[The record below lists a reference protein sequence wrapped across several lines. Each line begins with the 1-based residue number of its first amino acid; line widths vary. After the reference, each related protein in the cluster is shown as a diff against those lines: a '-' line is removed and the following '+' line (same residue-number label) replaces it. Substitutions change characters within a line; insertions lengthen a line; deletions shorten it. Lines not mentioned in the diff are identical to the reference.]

1 MAAAMEVD
9 PSGIFN
15 EIITELISQLDGREP
30 TAAELQEVLA
40 VSVTDAKLILKQFR
54 EAVAEKPLKKQ
65 KKRPEP
71 AAVDPTQQDTLEE
84 SPEEECLFAKF
95 AREHPPT
102 PEASEGQ
109 RTPHYEDPNADTAME
124 VSDSPPFYEQP
135 DRQPEET
142 PALPTP
148 PAKVEEKK
156 EIPAPEV
163 PPVNRALS
171 FSQAS
176 VKAGQ
181 FVLEKPLF
189 IFFVLAGRSHCWNC
203 KPRGTP
209 AFYVGKA
216 HLTFDGNSLNV
227 FLFLFMAG
235 PLPRCCVGNSCCV
248 NRALIAWSSHLK
260 IWNVWQPCPRLS
272 FHLLIFSIK
281 GQYMHDHA

>member
-1 MAAAMEVD
+1 MEVD

-15 EIITELISQLDGREP
+15 EIITELISQLDGCEP

-84 SPEEECLFAKF
+84 EEEECPFAKF
-95 AREHPPT
+95 ARKHPPT

-109 RTPHYEDPNADTAME
+109 RTPHYDDPNADTAME

-181 FVLEKPLF
+181 FVLEKPLS
-189 IFFVLAGRSHCWNC
+189 IATLL
-203 KPRGTP
+203 RGQQLLRQQGLDSMELTP
-209 AFYVGKA
+209 EN
-216 HLTFDGNSLNV
+216 LER
-227 FLFLFMAG
+227 MA
-235 PLPRCCVGNSCCV
+235 
-248 NRALIAWSSHLK
+248 ALSST
-260 IWNVWQPCPRLS
+260 
-272 FHLLIFSIK
+272 
-281 GQYMHDHA
+281 

>member
-1 MAAAMEVD
+1 MAAAMEDD

-30 TAAELQEVLA
+30 TAQELQEVLA

-54 EAVAEKPLKKQ
+54 EAVAEKPPLKKRQ
-65 KKRPEP
+65 KKLPEP

-84 SPEEECLFAKF
+84 FPEEECPFAEF
-95 AREHPPT
+95 ARKHPPT

-109 RTPHYEDPNADTAME
+109 RTPHYEDLNADTALE

-142 PALPTP
+142 PAQPTP

-176 VKAGQ
+176 AKAGQ

-189 IFFVLAGRSHCWNC
+189 IVFFWQAEVTAATASPVGLQRSMSER
-203 KPRGTP
+203 PT
-209 AFYVGKA
+209 
-216 HLTFDGNSLNV
+216 
-227 FLFLFMAG
+227 
-235 PLPRCCVGNSCCV
+235 
-248 NRALIAWSSHLK
+248 
-260 IWNVWQPCPRLS
+260 
-272 FHLLIFSIK
+272 
-281 GQYMHDHA
+281 